1 MGVGGGGSSFI
12 EEIGFFGHTVS
23 SLWFVGSLLWPVGA
37 FFRCAMQ
44 ASRCGPLEHTGSVAA
59 AHGLSFPTAC
69 GILVPQ
75 PEIKFMS
82 PALEGGFSTTGPLG
96 KSRFHLSYLLPD
108 SQYPA

>member
-1 MGVGGGGSSFI
+1 MGVGGSSFI
-12 EEIGFFGHTVS
+12 EEMGFSGCTVS

-37 FFRCAMQ
+37 FFSSGMW
-44 ASRCGPLEHTGSVAA
+44 ASRRGPLEHTGSAA
-59 AHGLSFPTAC
+59 AARGLRFPTAC

-82 PALEGGFSTTGPLG
+82 PALEGGFSTTGPPG